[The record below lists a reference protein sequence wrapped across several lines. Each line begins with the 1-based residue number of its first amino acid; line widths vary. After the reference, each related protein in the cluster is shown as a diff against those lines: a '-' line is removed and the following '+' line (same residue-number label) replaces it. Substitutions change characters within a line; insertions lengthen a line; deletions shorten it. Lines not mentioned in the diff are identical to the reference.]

1 MGAIISKNNQKYIN
15 SNWNELKCSPIGP
28 LLQVIGIAPGDAKST
43 ANKCQSNSFSNQFN
57 SSMSD
62 QFNATKKL
70 NSGMGAINGTLNN
83 FRAMFATIQQQIF
96 KDLSKIADIIFGI
109 YIKIGN
115 IILVINKNLVNIMIV
130 FKHMVNTSIA
140 VAILLISFMNLL
152 RVPINGVI
160 KFINAWR

>member
-1 MGAIISKNNQKYIN
+1 
-15 SNWNELKCSPIGP
+15 
-28 LLQVIGIAPGDAKST
+28 
-43 ANKCQSNSFSNQFN
+43 
-57 SSMSD
+57 
-62 QFNATKKL
+62 
-70 NSGMGAINGTLNN
+70 
-83 FRAMFATIQQQIF
+83 MFATIQQQLF

-115 IILVINKNLVNIMIV
+115 IILVINKNLVNIMMV